1 MENFQ
6 LQRHNQLN
14 EDFITA
20 VNASHYARY
29 DRLFPYADVNAVDQ
43 YGYSALHY
51 AAKNGDIILMKS
63 LIRAGANVNFVSKDR
78 LNPFAYAMD
87 FMIRNDFAFS
97 TAYEN
102 VVELL
107 IKSGAEKNSLEPL
120 YEYFK
125 PSILKNQVVEVE
137 DFITE
142 ITYSEE
148 EAEANCSRLPA

>member
-1 MENFQ
+1 MENFR
-6 LQRHNQLN
+6 LQRQNQLN
-14 EDFITA
+14 EDFIKA

-29 DRLFPYADVNAVDQ
+29 DRLFPYADVNAVDH

-51 AAKNGDIILMKS
+51 AAKNGDTILMKS
-63 LIRAGANVNFVSKDR
+63 LIGAGANVNFVSKDR
-78 LNPFAYAMD
+78 LNPLAYAMD
-87 FMIRNDFAFS
+87 FMICNDFAFS
-97 TAYEN
+97 IAYEN

-120 YEYFK
+120 YEYFE
-125 PSILKNQVVEVE
+125 PLILKNQVAEVE